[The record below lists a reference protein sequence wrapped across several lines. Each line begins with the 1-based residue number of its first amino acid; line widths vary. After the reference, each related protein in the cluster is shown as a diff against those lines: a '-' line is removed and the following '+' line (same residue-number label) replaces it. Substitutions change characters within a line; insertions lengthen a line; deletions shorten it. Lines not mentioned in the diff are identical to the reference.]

1 MLYNANLTYSES
13 GILYQGSLLISVSG
27 ISSPIFI
34 NNITI
39 IIDPT
44 DDYSN
49 NTTIGIVSYGLKTT
63 GIMSFEAT
71 NSQAEAISSAE
82 VITLNSVSGEVT
94 IQLA

>member
-49 NTTIGIVSYGLKTT
+49 NTTIGVVSYRLKTT
-63 GIMSFEAT
+63 GIISFEAT